1 MAMIDTLMNKTGE
14 IRLPRN
20 RRLPSA
26 ATLVMGVLNV
36 TPDSFSDGGR
46 YGNHQNAVAHANEMF
61 IDGADIID
69 VGGESTRPGA
79 EPVPLEKEL
88 ERVISVIKEIR
99 HFSDIPISIDTVK
112 SEVARQAIET
122 GADIINDVS
131 ALRYD
136 DNMIKI
142 AVKYDC
148 PVIMMHMQG
157 EPRTMQ
163 VNPYYEDCVGE
174 IRSFF
179 SERIEYCI
187 KNGLSQSQIV
197 LDPGIGFGKR
207 LEDNLAIINNIAE
220 FKTLGCPILLGT
232 SRKSFIKMITGLNN
246 PAEKRIGGSIAS
258 LLACIT
264 NGADIVRVHDV
275 AETVEAIKVFNAITG
290 TK

>member
-1 MAMIDTLMNKTGE
+1 MNKIGD

-20 RRLPSA
+20 RHLPKGA
-26 ATLVMGVLNV
+26 VLVMGVLNV
-36 TPDSFSDGGR
+36 TPDSFSDGGK
-46 YGNHQNAVAHANEMF
+46 YGDHQNAVARANEMV

-69 VGGESTRPGA
+69 IGGESTRPGA
-79 EPVPLEKEL
+79 EPVPLEEEL

-136 DNMIKI
+136 DNMIKV

-174 IRSFF
+174 IKSFF
-179 SERIEYCI
+179 AERIEYCL
-187 KNGLSQSQIV
+187 KNGLPQSQII

-220 FKTLGCPILLGT
+220 FKKLGCPVLLGA

-258 LLACIT
+258 MLAGIA

-275 AETVEAIKVFNAITG
+275 AETIEAIKVFNAITG

>member
-1 MAMIDTLMNKTGE
+1 MIDTFMNKTGE

-20 RRLPSA
+20 RRLPSV

-46 YGNHQNAVAHANEMF
+46 YGNHQNAVAHANEMV

-136 DNMIKI
+136 DNMIKV

-163 VNPYYEDCVGE
+163 ANPYYEDCVGE
-174 IRSFF
+174 IKSFF
-179 SERIEYCI
+179 AERIEYCI
-187 KNGLSQSQIV
+187 KNGLSQTQII

-258 LLACIT
+258 LLAGIT
-264 NGADIVRVHDV
+264 NGADMVRVHDV
-275 AETVEAIKVFNAITG
+275 AETVEAIKVFNAISG